1 MIFKRFSLAVL
12 FAGILLLGTLPAFA
26 WDETGHKIT
35 AYIAW
40 QRMTPEAREKVMKIL
55 LSAPEDSQIGS
66 YYFPYGSRSA
76 EARKREYFMLMATW
90 ADIIRDRALNTRYT
104 KYHKGNWHYADTFWQ
119 WKDGKA
125 VFIETAED
133 SGLASQKLSE
143 FAQLIRGSAPDAE
156 KAVAIVWLEHIIGDL
171 HQPLHTSAKVNDSNP
186 KGDQGGNLFFLTPK
200 GTPREKQENLHS
212 YWDGIIGRYS
222 PNAKDQCDADYIDPI
237 AQEIIKLYPYE
248 KLRDKINPDK
258 FDVWTKESLDIAT
271 SFVYKDLKFF
281 ESPSDNY
288 KKKAFEIS
296 QERLALAGYRMG
308 DLFNEVFGTAS
319 AIAPVPAAAT
329 GSIPCK
335 IIRKVLYPVTQTSSV
350 KQTLE
355 ISLLDLCP
363 TQIAARPMYSFMID
377 GKPVMKEYDV
387 LKTFKTEAEAKKYAV
402 DNSITDV
409 VF

>member
-1 MIFKRFSLAVL
+1 MKIKPILLVVL
-12 FAGILLLGTLPAFA
+12 FAGILLFSNVPAFA

-40 QRMTPEAREKVMKIL
+40 QRMTPETREKVLKIM

-66 YYFPYGSRSA
+66 YYFPYGARSA
-76 EARKREYFMLMATW
+76 DSRKREYFMLMATW
-90 ADIIRDRALNTRYT
+90 ADIIRDKALNTRYT

-125 VFIETAED
+125 VFIETTED
-133 SGLASQKLSE
+133 SGLASQKLAE
-143 FAQLIRGSAPDAE
+143 FAQLIRGTAPDAE
-156 KAVAIVWLEHIIGDL
+156 KAVAIAWLEHIIGDL
-171 HQPLHTSAKVNDSNP
+171 HQPLHASAKVNDSNP

-212 YWDGIIGRYS
+212 YWDGIIGRNS

-237 AQEIIKLYPYE
+237 AQDIMKLHPYD
-248 KLRDKINPDK
+248 KLKDKINPDK
-258 FDVWTKESLDIAT
+258 FDIWTKESLDIAT
-271 SFVYKDLKFF
+271 SEVYKDLKFF
-281 ESPSDNY
+281 EAPSDKY

-308 DLFNEVFGTAS
+308 DLFNEVFGTS
-319 AIAPVPAAAT
+319 AAAPSANAIT
-329 GSIPCK
+329 CK
-335 IIRKVLYPVTQTSSV
+335 IIRKVMYPVTQTSSA

-355 ISLLDLCP
+355 IALLDLCP
-363 TQIAARPMYSFMID
+363 TQPAARPMYSFMID
-377 GKPVMKEYDV
+377 GKLIMKEYDV
-387 LKTFKTEAEAKKYAV
+387 LKTFKTEAEARKYAV
-402 DNSITDV
+402 ENNLTDV